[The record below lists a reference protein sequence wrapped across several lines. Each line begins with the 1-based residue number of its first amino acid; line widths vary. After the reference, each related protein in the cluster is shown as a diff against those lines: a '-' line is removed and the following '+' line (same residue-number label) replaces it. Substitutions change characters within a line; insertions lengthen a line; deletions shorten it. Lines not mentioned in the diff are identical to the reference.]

1 MTDDKTIGARRRR
14 NPNPDNA
21 DVHATGRAVRG
32 NETDVH
38 ATGRAVRGNETD
50 VHATGRAVRGNKG
63 DVHATGRAARRGAQP
78 AQENDLRPF
87 EQKDD
92 KGLRQQLSREAKAT
106 SAQGWPAVFRLDG
119 VDYRNEGILSD
130 SSGEAIIFTVS
141 HDGRKFVLKL
151 YYYDPDHRPNHVV
164 LEKIHRLQGSG
175 LLVNIVSH
183 GEWQNPDRPGE
194 KNDYELMDFCE
205 GGSLDGVVLN
215 GNEKALAE
223 VAVRMASAID
233 FLAKHGILHR
243 DIKPGNFFYADKAR
257 TQIVLADFG
266 ISMECPPGSYCKI
279 DEMRSPVYAAP
290 EFYTNVP
297 GEPAEVGVE
306 SDYFSLGVSLLCLW
320 MGKAQLT
327 ANESQLLRSKLNETL
342 PMPKDMSPHMV
353 SLIRALTRL
362 KMSDRATFEDVKR
375 WAKGENLDAAGAQEA
390 HADFHV
396 VFNSAKNLVAH
407 SPAEL
412 ARLLLDDKAL
422 GKKYLYSGRVTR
434 WLEETGRNE
443 IAVNVEEV
451 VEKVYPANQDAG
463 LMAVAYMLDPSMD
476 YVDPM
481 GKHHTDPKEISLE
494 IFQENARMAQ
504 EVLRP
509 DSNLMIYLHAQK
521 MDKTIA
527 AVREYVDSDGF
538 DTGEELLNGFIACY
552 YLAVLLNPELIFP
565 VHTSDG
571 WRNAE
576 SVADLLD
583 TYHAEGGLDASNYY
597 LLRSKALIVW
607 LSYRDPALAGR
618 IRLLH
623 DQSCDDPA
631 SLYYHA
637 NSSYR
642 IAYEL
647 DPLADLHYSTDTDS
661 EDRCYSIRQVGEYL
675 NARLNLMV
683 MGEDKAGSVVQEF
696 DGMDDSPVGHFLRA
710 RGEAYARFLEWNRY
724 CMDCDDEE
732 NSQKAGPYDL
742 VIGAY
747 KSVAGF
753 LGEAPVYPIGDKL
766 LLSPD
771 DLETLPR
778 ETVAAAL
785 GGKVRYLNTEG
796 KAVPWLDAWLTLFF
810 QENPRLDL
818 SPQFTYERE
827 AARYVELISR
837 YDPDNYYAARYAKA
851 IAQID
856 QAAGTLHKSE
866 KSVTGKRNMFLVLG
880 LLPTVVVLLGGW
892 IFGLPDVNPIK
903 GHFWAATGICF
914 VGLLVSVTRL
924 MSFWNG
930 IIPAAIGGLVS
941 GGLLYAGFRW
951 FPSVLVFCVA
961 ASLVVIALI
970 AVYYLFKRH
979 KVDTAGKVIR
989 GDEFEYRQLD
999 ALYYTYRQEDDALD
1013 NVVIKYSQMQQSYNK
1028 TNREDLGFVGWQWIP
1043 IPWMVLVLW
1052 FNITPQ
1058 LSGSS
1063 SWTAEV
1069 EAIKA
1074 KTGQW
1079 VLGTWKAKYVSEGI
1093 RITCNVDSISDDGK
1107 SIYGTMVIA
1116 GQAAV
1121 PARGLVFSENDTL
1134 PKSFTFYP
1142 VEHETGKQLLTAEY
1156 DEREKQM
1163 EGRYT
1168 DRKGVTSQIVFLSTP
1183 LPAADGPKAG
1193 ETPKSAAPKAAPKAV
1208 KKETTNEQNATR
1220 SKSGDTLEEEE
1231 SPVSGLWKDTM

>member
-1 MTDDKTIGARRRR
+1 MPDDKTIGARRRR
-14 NPNPDNA
+14 NANPDNV
-21 DVHATGRAVRG
+21 DMHATGRAAR
-32 NETDVH
+32 TRRD
-38 ATGRAVRGNETD
+38 
-50 VHATGRAVRGNKG
+50 
-63 DVHATGRAARRGAQP
+63 DVHATGRAARRGAPP
-78 AQENDLRPF
+78 AAEDNLRPF

-92 KGLRQQLSREAKAT
+92 GGLRQQLARDAKA
-106 SAQGWPAVFRLDG
+106 APVQGWPAVFRLDG

-130 SSGEAIIFTVS
+130 TSGEALIFTVS
-141 HDGRKFVLKL
+141 RDGRKYVLKL
-151 YYYDPDHRPNHVV
+151 YYYDPDHRPNHVI
-164 LEKIHRLQGSG
+164 LEKIHQLQGSG

-183 GEWQNPDRPGE
+183 GEWQHPDRPGE
-194 KNDYELMDFCE
+194 RNDYELMDYCE
-205 GGSLDGVVLN
+205 GGSLDGVVLE

-223 VAVRMASAID
+223 VAVRMGAAID

-243 DIKPGNFFYADKAR
+243 DIKPGNFFYADRER

-266 ISMECPPGSYCKI
+266 ISVECPPGGTCRI

-320 MGKAQLT
+320 MGKARLT
-327 ANESQLLRSKLNETL
+327 ANESQLLRAKLNETL
-342 PMPKDMSPHMV
+342 PMPDGLSPHMA

-362 KMSDRATFEDVKR
+362 KMSDRATFDDIRR
-375 WAKGENLDAAGAQEA
+375 WAAGESLDAAGAQEA
-390 HADFHV
+390 DTEFHV
-396 VFNSAKNLVAH
+396 VFNSAKNQVAR

-412 ARLLLDDKAL
+412 ARLLLDDPAL

-463 LMAVAYMLDPSMD
+463 LMAVAYMLDPAMD

-481 GKHHTDPKEISLE
+481 GKHHTDPREISLE
-494 IFQENARMAQ
+494 VFQEHARMAQ

-527 AVREYVDSDGF
+527 AVREYVDSDEF
-538 DTGEELLNGFIACY
+538 DTGEEVINGFIACY

-565 VHTSDG
+565 VYTSDG

-583 TYHAEGGLDASNYY
+583 AYHAEGVLSASNYH

-623 DQSCDDPA
+623 DQACDDPV

-637 NSSYR
+637 DSPYR

-647 DPLADLHYSTDTDS
+647 DPQADLTFGTDPD
-661 EDRCYSIRQVGEYL
+661 EEVRYYSIRQVGEYL
-675 NARLNLMV
+675 NGCLNLMV
-683 MGEDKAGSVVQEF
+683 LGEDEPGAVVQEF
-696 DGMDDSPVGHFLRA
+696 VGMDDSSVGHFLRA
-710 RGEAYARFLEWNRY
+710 RGEDYARFLEWNRY
-724 CMDCDDEE
+724 CMDSDNEE

-785 GGKVRYLNTEG
+785 GGKVRHLGAEG

-827 AARYVELISR
+827 TVRYVELIRR

-851 IAQID
+851 IDQID
-856 QAAGTLHKSE
+856 QAAGTLHRSE
-866 KSVTGKRNMFLVLG
+866 QSVTAKRNVFLVLG

-892 IFGLPDVNPIK
+892 LFGLPDVNPIK
-903 GHFWAATGICF
+903 GHFWAATGICS
-914 VGLLVSVTRL
+914 VGLLVAATRL
-924 MSFWNG
+924 MGFWNG
-930 IIPAAIGGLVS
+930 LIPAAVGGLVS

-961 ASLVVIALI
+961 VSLVVIALV

-999 ALYYTYRQEDDALD
+999 ALYYAYRQEDDALD
-1013 NVVIKYSQMQQSYNK
+1013 NVVTKYSEMQQSYDR
-1028 TNREDLGFVGWQWIP
+1028 TNREDIGYVGWQWIP

-1052 FNITPQ
+1052 FFVTPQ
-1058 LSGSS
+1058 VSGSR

-1074 KTGQW
+1074 KTGLW
-1079 VLGTWKAKYVSEGI
+1079 VVGTWKAKYVSGGT
-1093 RITCNVDSISDDGK
+1093 RITCNVDSVAPDGK

-1121 PARGLVFSENDTL
+1121 PARGQVFSRNDTL
-1134 PKSFTFYP
+1134 PKFFTFYP
-1142 VEHETGKQLLTAEY
+1142 VEHETGRQVLSAEY
-1156 DEREKQM
+1156 DRREKRM
-1163 EGRYT
+1163 EGYYS
-1168 DRKGVTSQIVFLSTP
+1168 DRKGISNQIVFLSTP
-1183 LPAADGPKAG
+1183 LPAADAPKAG
-1193 ETPKSAAPKAAPKAV
+1193 EAPKSAAPQAAPKAV
-1208 KKETTNEQNATR
+1208 KKEKTNEQKATP

-1231 SPVSGLWKDTM
+1231 SPVSGLWQDTM